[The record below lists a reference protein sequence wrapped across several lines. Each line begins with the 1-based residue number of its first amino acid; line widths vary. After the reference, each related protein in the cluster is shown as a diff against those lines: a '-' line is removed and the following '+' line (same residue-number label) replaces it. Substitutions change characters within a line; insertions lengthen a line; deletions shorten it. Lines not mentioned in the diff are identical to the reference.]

1 MKIRLLVLLSLLAPL
16 PLLADGEHPVS
27 MWLVEGDRNRV
38 YLLGSVHLLRKQDHP
53 LPDVIEAA
61 YADAEALV
69 MELDMDDLDP
79 VAIQAETNRIGVL
92 RDGRTLADLM
102 GAGPYADAA
111 ETAAT
116 LEIPLDLLGST
127 EPWFAALTVQQLVL
141 TRIGF
146 NPLYGIEMHMAM
158 KASQDGKAIEGLET
172 VEEQLAFLDGLSIDA
187 QREFLLQVLRD
198 GETLE
203 TDMDALIT
211 AWRNGD
217 TAFLEREMLAE
228 IQASDELYEALLAE
242 RNRRWLAAIT
252 GLLDDDDDYLV
263 VVGAAHLIGDDGVPA
278 LLEARG
284 IRTQQ
289 MREGDE

>member
-1 MKIRLLVLLSLLAPL
+1 MLTRTLLLISLLAPQ
-16 PLLADGEHPVS
+16 PLLADSAHPVS
-27 MWLVEGDRNRV
+27 MWLVEGERNRV
-38 YLLGSVHLLRKQDHP
+38 YLLGSVHLLRKEDHP
-53 LPDVIEAA
+53 LPGVIEDA
-61 YADAEALV
+61 YDDAEALV

-79 VAIQAETNRIGVL
+79 VAIQAETNRVGVL

-102 GAGPYADAA
+102 GPGPWADAT
-111 ETAAT
+111 ETAAA
-116 LEIPLDLLGST
+116 LEIPLDLLAST

-158 KASQDGKAIEGLET
+158 KASQDGKSIDGLET
-172 VEEQLAFLDGLSIDA
+172 VEEQLAFLDGLSLAA
-187 QREFLLQVLRD
+187 QREFFLQVLRE

-203 TDMDALIT
+203 ADMDALIR
-211 AWRNGD
+211 AWRSGD
-217 TAFLEREMLAE
+217 TGFLEREMLAE
-228 IQASDELYEALLAE
+228 IQASPELYDAIVAE

-252 GLLDDDDDYLV
+252 DLLDDDDDYLV

-284 IRTQQ
+284 ITARQ
-289 MREGDE
+289 MHESL